1 HAPLW
6 RRGLNDE
13 LNCNTCGLYCKLVS
27 DISSIYTIRTSLL
40 ILDNAIPHYE
50 EGAQMTN

>member
-6 RRGLNDE
+6 RRGLN
-13 LNCNTCGLYCKLVS
+13 NKFHCNACGLYCKLVS

-50 EGAQMTN
+50 EGA